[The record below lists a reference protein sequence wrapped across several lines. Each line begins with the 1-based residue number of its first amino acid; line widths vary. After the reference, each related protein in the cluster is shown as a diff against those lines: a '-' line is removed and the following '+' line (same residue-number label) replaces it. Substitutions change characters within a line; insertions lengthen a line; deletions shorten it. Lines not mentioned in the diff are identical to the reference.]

1 MLFEYQTDL
10 LYDFDSAGFVSV
22 STFEVYQTKIPVAR
36 HEVQLNLARVSSRVG
51 TDLTSKVDEKSKAF
65 KK

>member
-10 LYDFDSAGFVSV
+10 LYDFASLDFVSV

-51 TDLTSKVDEKSKAF
+51 TDLTSKVDEKSKA
-65 KK
+65 